1 MLRPREQA
9 VFEHL
14 ESRLG
19 EMCDANR
26 YPVDGLEAVD
36 LLRFPG
42 SPRPGATTYATFG
55 LNRAA
60 LARGREDVRIELLMR
75 VAGEPEPFSVPDD
88 DDDAVVLLELVPV
101 AASEASYVG
110 SEGWAA
116 FVELAERRGA
126 DLHDLR
132 RPALVDGAA

>member
-1 MLRPREQA
+1 M
-9 VFEHL
+9 
-14 ESRLG
+14 
-19 EMCDANR
+19 
-26 YPVDGLEAVD
+26 PVERHELWPLVEGSELAGVCIVD
-36 LLRFPG
+36 
-42 SPRPGATTYATFG
+42 
-55 LNRAA
+55 
-60 LARGREDVRIELLMR
+60 
-75 VAGEPEPFSVPDD
+75 PEPALGSVSVPDD